1 MLEEIIDA
9 VRRGGGIILSAQSPE
24 NYTSVKEGKANYVT
38 RYDVAVQNFLKE
50 ELLKIAP
57 QAQFIGEE
65 GDADQAEPDRPAF
78 VVDPIDGTTNFIKG
92 YRKSCIAVAYT
103 ENGAVQIGVVLN
115 PFTGELF
122 YAKAGSG
129 AFLNGRRLAA
139 SQRPLSEEL
148 AAFGTSPYY
157 PELVDVS
164 YDTAK
169 YLQGAALDIRRSG
182 SAALDLCDP
191 AAGRIGLYFEYRL
204 SPWDYAAGSLIAQEA
219 GAKVTRMDGSPLSF
233 FEGGSLLAGGPAA
246 YEDFM
251 QSAFVRSGK
260 TKA

>member
-157 PELVDVS
+157 PELVDVPMIPRNICRVRRWIS
-164 YDTAK
+164 
-169 YLQGAALDIRRSG
+169 GAAVRPRWICAIRQPAG
-182 SAALDLCDP
+182 SACISSTDFPRGITQP
-191 AAGRIGLYFEYRL
+191 AH
-204 SPWDYAAGSLIAQEA
+204 
-219 GAKVTRMDGSPLSF
+219 
-233 FEGGSLLAGGPAA
+233 
-246 YEDFM
+246 
-251 QSAFVRSGK
+251 
-260 TKA
+260 